1 MNGRLK
7 FRNVI
12 KGKNSESPP
21 FVPFMYGLIART
33 GNIPLNEMAWDP
45 SYYTNALE
53 GIHQL
58 LGLEVIVGNFD
69 ATLESEA
76 FGARI
81 EWNDDF
87 DPPLV
92 QKGNALSDMLPEEFM
107 NQGRIPVVM
116 EVTKRLALS
125 VGRDTA
131 ITIALLGPCSFCNN
145 LGQLLED
152 GINKNASERIKYFG
166 SFFTKLVRGLCEQKI
181 DSLFFREDLLAE
193 GFFDELITNNEAYR
207 SLYGT
212 LFNIVRAFNAMP
224 ILVTENLT
232 LERVHEVQSLL
243 KPNGIVLLGSVP
255 GDTEL
260 IAINDLSKKLKISF
274 GVPLPIGTGSQE
286 ELWSRLTML
295 ESFVSEYKPKGIFYC
310 SDGEI
315 PHDTDLEV
323 LHTLMARVNETVTA

>member
-1 MNGRLK
+1 MSGRLK

-33 GNIPLNEMAWDP
+33 GNVPLSKMAWDP

-53 GIHQL
+53 GICQL

-76 FGARI
+76 FGALI
-81 EWNDDF
+81 EWPDDF
-87 DPPLV
+87 DAPIV
-92 QKGNALSDMLPEEFM
+92 QKGNALSDILPEDFTS
-107 NQGRIPVVM
+107 QGRIPVVL

-131 ITIALLGPCSFCNN
+131 VAPALLGPCALCNN
-145 LGQLLED
+145 LGHLLED
-152 GINKNASERIKYFG
+152 DIDKNPSERIKHFG
-166 SFFTKLVRGLCEQKI
+166 SFLTKWVRGLCEQKI
-181 DSLFFREDLLAE
+181 DALFFREELLAE
-193 GFFDELITNNEAYR
+193 RFLDELAENKESYR

-212 LFNIVRAFNAMP
+212 MFNIVRAFNAMP
-224 ILVTENLT
+224 ILVTENLP
-232 LERVHEVQSLL
+232 LEAVHEVQSLL
-243 KPNGIVLLGSVP
+243 KPSGIVLLGSVLS
-255 GDTEL
+255 DTAL
-260 IAINDLSKKLKISF
+260 IAINDLSEKLKMSF
-274 GVPLPIGTGSQE
+274 GVPLPIKTGSRD
-286 ELWSRLTML
+286 ELWRHLTMF
-295 ESFVSEYKPKGIFYC
+295 ETFVSEYNPKSLFYS

-323 LHTLMARVNETVTA
+323 LHALMARVNE

>member
-116 EVTKRLALS
+116 EVTKRLVVS
-125 VGRDTA
+125 VGRETA
-131 ITIALLGPCSFCNN
+131 IAPALLGPCSLCNN
-145 LGQLLED
+145 LVHLIAD
-152 GINKNASERIKYFG
+152 DIDRSPSERIKYFG
-166 SFFTKLVRGLCEQKI
+166 SFITKWVRGLCEQKI
-181 DSLFFREDLLAE
+181 DALFFREELLAE
-193 GFFDELITNNEAYR
+193 RFMDELGENKESYR

-224 ILVTENLT
+224 ILVTENLP
-232 LERVHEVQSLL
+232 LEAVHEVQSLL
-243 KPNGIVLLGSVP
+243 KPSGIVLLGSLL
-255 GDTEL
+255 GDNEL
-260 IAINDLSKKLKISF
+260 IAINDLSKRLNMSF
-274 GVPLPIGTGSQE
+274 GVPLPIGKGNQE
-286 ELWSRLTML
+286 ELWRHLTML
-295 ESFVSEYKPKGIFYC
+295 ESFVSKYKPKGIFYS

-323 LHTLMARVNETVTA
+323 LHTLMARVNAQP

>member
-1 MNGRLK
+1 MSGKLK

-12 KGKNSESPP
+12 KSKNSESPP

-33 GNIPLNEMAWDP
+33 GNVPLNNMVWNP

-53 GIHQL
+53 GICGL
-58 LGLEVIVGNFD
+58 LSLDVIVENFE

-81 EWNDDF
+81 EWQNDF
-87 DPPLV
+87 DTPIV
-92 QKGNALSDMLPEEFM
+92 KKGNALLDILPEDFM

-131 ITIALLGPCSFCNN
+131 LAPALLGPCSFCKN
-145 LGQLLED
+145 LDYLFEG
-152 GINKNASERIKYFG
+152 GINNNPRERIKHFG

-181 DSLFFREDLLAE
+181 DALFFREDLLAE
-193 GFFDELITNNEAYR
+193 RFMDELVENKEAYR

-212 LFNIVRAFNAMP
+212 MFNIVRAFNAMP
-224 ILVTENLT
+224 ILVTENLP
-232 LERVHEVQSLL
+232 LEVVHEMHSLL
-243 KPNGIVLLGSVP
+243 KPSGIVLLGIIPS
-255 GDTEL
+255 DTEL
-260 IAINDLSKKLKISF
+260 IAIDNLSKRLKIAF
-274 GVPLPIGTGSQE
+274 GVPLPIGTGNQE
-286 ELWSRLTML
+286 KLWSRLTML
-295 ESFVSEYKPKGIFYC
+295 EAFVSEYKPKGIFYC

-323 LHTLMARVNETVTA
+323 LHTLTARINE

>member
-1 MNGRLK
+1 MGGRLK
-7 FRNVI
+7 FRNVL
-12 KGKNSESPP
+12 KGKNSERPP

-33 GNIPLNEMAWDP
+33 GNVPLSKMAWDP

-53 GIHQL
+53 GICAL

-81 EWNDDF
+81 QWQDDF
-87 DPPLV
+87 DTPIV
-92 QKGNALSDMLPEEFM
+92 QKGNALSDILPEDFM

-131 ITIALLGPCSFCNN
+131 LAPALLGPCSFCNN
-145 LGQLLED
+145 LDHLLEE
-152 GINKNASERIKYFG
+152 GIHKNPIERIKHFG

-181 DSLFFREDLLAE
+181 DALFFREELLAE
-193 GFFDELITNNEAYR
+193 RFMDELRENKEAYR
-207 SLYGT
+207 SLYMT

-224 ILVTENLT
+224 IVVTENLP
-232 LERVHEVQSLL
+232 LEAVHDVQSLL
-243 KPNGIVLLGSVP
+243 KPSGIVLLGSVL

-260 IAINDLSKKLKISF
+260 IAINDLSTRLRISF
-274 GVPLPIGTGSQE
+274 GLPLPIGMGSQE

-295 ESFVSEYKPKGIFYC
+295 ESFVSEHEPKSIFYC

-315 PHDTDLEV
+315 PHDTDMEV
-323 LHTLMARVNETVTA
+323 LHTLMARVKGG

>member
-116 EVTKRLALS
+116 EVTKRLVVS
-125 VGRDTA
+125 VGRETA
-131 ITIALLGPCSFCNN
+131 IAPALLGPCSLCNN
-145 LGQLLED
+145 LVHLIAD
-152 GINKNASERIKYFG
+152 DIDRSPSERIKYFG
-166 SFFTKLVRGLCEQKI
+166 SFITKWVRGLCEQKI
-181 DSLFFREDLLAE
+181 DALFFREELLAE
-193 GFFDELITNNEAYR
+193 RFMDELGENKESYR

-224 ILVTENLT
+224 ILVTENLP
-232 LERVHEVQSLL
+232 LEAVHEVQSLL
-243 KPNGIVLLGSVP
+243 KPSGIVLLGSLL
-255 GDTEL
+255 GDNEL
-260 IAINDLSKKLKISF
+260 IAINDLSKRLNMSF
-274 GVPLPIGTGSQE
+274 GVPLPIGKGNQE
-286 ELWSRLTML
+286 ELWRHLTML
-295 ESFVSEYKPKGIFYC
+295 ESFVSRNKPRSLFYS

-323 LHTLMARVNETVTA
+323 LHTLMARVNAQP